1 MQTPLVDR
9 VMSEYKSGEMYKRH
23 KELGGP
29 KNDNERYR
37 LSYLILYC
45 YSYEHEADTAEK
57 EKLIVLIKNLHGIFP
72 SSISNIDFKKA

>member
-29 KNDNERYR
+29 NNDNER
-37 LSYLILYC
+37 I
-45 YSYEHEADTAEK
+45 
-57 EKLIVLIKNLHGIFP
+57 I
-72 SSISNIDFKKA
+72 